1 MSYDY
6 SENILVQESAGTLLH
21 DELGWEVVYAYN
33 QEVLGENG
41 TLGRKDYKEILL
53 TRDIRAALQKFNPW
67 ITPAQIDEAIASLR
81 QRLSTASLLQINE
94 EKYAMIR
101 DGIDVTYRHPDGRT
115 EEKRATIIDFQNPEN
130 NRFLAV
136 KEMKIHGDLY
146 RRRTDIVGFVNGI
159 PLLFIELKNTT
170 VDVQNAY
177 TDNYTDYLDTIPQ
190 LFYTNAFLHRSF

>member
-94 EKYAMIR
+94 EKYALIR

-115 EEKRATIIDFQNPEN
+115 SPISPRSSDGIMDSSSIAAALPHRPNGS
-130 NRFLAV
+130 RS
-136 KEMKIHGDLY
+136 LY
-146 RRRTDIVGFVNGI
+146 RSPVICSRSYSVKDGI
-159 PLLFIELKNTT
+159 FPLSSTEGSP
-170 VDVQNAY
+170 A
-177 TDNYTDYLDTIPQ
+177 
-190 LFYTNAFLHRSF
+190 